1 MQADRQPAEAMQ
13 VGHAL
18 IMLAEL
24 PDHSANAAYPVAV
37 RIACLESFYSNLRLM
52 FEFLIDKP
60 KGGHIHRHDYL
71 PGWDPP
77 VGEAVDALR
86 GRYGFAS
93 EQVSHLARSRVP
105 AAGVPIITVLAPEMM
120 RLAILTLDVTE
131 QFVDALEAARDPS
144 AQTFRGYVD
153 DARGRIL

>member
-1 MQADRQPAEAMQ
+1 MQGDRQLVEAMQ

-24 PDHSANAAYPVAV
+24 PDHRANAAYPIAV

-60 KGGHIHRHDYL
+60 KPGQIHRHDYL
-71 PGWDPP
+71 PDWDPP
-77 VGEAVDALR
+77 GGEAVDALR
-86 GRYGFAS
+86 RQYGFAS

-105 AAGVPIITVLAPEMM
+105 AAG
-120 RLAILTLDVTE
+120 
-131 QFVDALEAARDPS
+131 
-144 AQTFRGYVD
+144 
-153 DARGRIL
+153 